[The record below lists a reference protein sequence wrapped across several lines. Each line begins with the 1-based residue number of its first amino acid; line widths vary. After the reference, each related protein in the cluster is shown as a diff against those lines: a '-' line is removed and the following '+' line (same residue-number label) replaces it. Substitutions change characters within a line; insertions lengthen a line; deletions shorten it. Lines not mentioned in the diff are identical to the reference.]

1 MDTASPA
8 NRRVSAARRVARSLL
23 ATIRHGLGRIFQL
36 LFRDQLREL
45 NRQTERLGAASVE
58 SATYLGVEL
67 EALDRR
73 LSRIEADVAG
83 LREAVTP
90 DKTRR

>member
-1 MDTASPA
+1 M
-8 NRRVSAARRVARSLL
+8 
-23 ATIRHGLGRIFQL
+23 

-45 NRQTERLGAASVE
+45 DRQTERLGAASVE

-83 LREAVTP
+83 LREAVTSEQP
-90 DKTRR
+90 RR